1 LKACKKCRRILKK
14 DEIEEM
20 VKENPSIRCPICKST
35 DLSEDFSGHVI
46 IVDPE
51 NSEIAEKL
59 GVTLPGNYA
68 LRVR

>member
-1 LKACKKCRRILKK
+1 
-14 DEIEEM
+14 
-20 VKENPSIRCPICKST
+20 
-35 DLSEDFSGHVI
+35 
-46 IVDPE
+46 VDPE

>member
-1 LKACKKCRRILKK
+1 MI
-14 DEIEEM
+14 
-20 VKENPSIRCPICKST
+20 KENPSIRCPICKST